1 MGEVVTCRSMVG
13 TSVSPRRLAAVAVS
27 LSLVAILLGAC
38 QAPETSISAAP
49 SISASRAILKH
60 PPSAPPP
67 DNQSPDNPA
76 AFGKS
81 DGDLIGLAD
90 RDLSAALGE
99 PTHVR
104 RDEPAEIW
112 QYAGQDC
119 VLDFYLYHA
128 GANLQVAYVEAR
140 DRRAQS
146 EGTARCVRSLM
157 RPTTAAVQKTADA
170 SE

>member
-49 SISASRAILKH
+49 SISASRATLKH
-60 PPSAPPP
+60 PPAAQPP
-67 DNQSPDNPA
+67 DNQA

-157 RPTTAAVQKTADA
+157 RPTSTAAVQKTADA